1 MSLIILYYF
10 CCAPLLCV
18 VDFSFILCFFFSS
31 RRRHTRCALV
41 TGVQTCAL
49 PITPLISKMDTVQMT
64 NRTIAPDEVQDWLY
78 DGQELAFL
86 DVREHG
92 LYGEG
97 HPLFATPLP
106 YSRLELDIGR
116 LVPRRSVRV
125 VLFEIGRAPV

>member
-1 MSLIILYYF
+1 
-10 CCAPLLCV
+10 
-18 VDFSFILCFFFSS
+18 
-31 RRRHTRCALV
+31 
-41 TGVQTCAL
+41 
-49 PITPLISKMDTVQMT
+49 MDTVQMT
-64 NRTIAPDEVQDWLY
+64 KRTIAPDEVQDWLY
-78 DGQELAFL
+78 DGQELVFL

-125 VLFEIGRAPV
+125 VLFDDDESIASKAAQRLAAMGYGKVCIEIGRASCRERVCQYV